1 MNRKILKAKNI
12 ILKDRVVEDKYLI
25 IEDEKITDIVD
36 DISEDDDFIDYSK
49 YTIAP
54 GFVDT
59 HIHGYNNHDFMDKDK
74 EAVFKIS
81 EGVVENGVTTFLAT
95 TLTGSEEDLTEVC
108 KVVGENY
115 KDVKGA
121 KIAGIFL
128 EGPFLSLKYKGAQNP
143 KYIIDADID
152 MLKNWQKVS
161 GGIVRKIALAPEKK
175 GAEEFIKEARKLGVY
190 VALGHSDGSYEDAYK
205 AVQAGA
211 SIFIHTYNAMSP
223 LHHRKPGMVG
233 AALSLDDVFAEL
245 ICDGHHVHPAAA
257 NVVMK
262 ARGKDEVV
270 LITDCMMAGGMPEG
284 PYKLGELDVE
294 VKDGTARLKE
304 GNLAGSILKLKD
316 AVKNVV
322 DWGIASPFEAIQMA
336 SQVPAISVGIED
348 RAGIIDRGRFADI
361 TVIDEDLDIVATYVD
376 GDLKYERK

>member
-12 ILKDRVVEDKYLI
+12 ILRDRIVEDKYLI
-25 IEDEKITDIVD
+25 IEDEKIIDIVD
-36 DISEDDDFIDYSK
+36 NISKDENFIDYSK

-59 HIHGYNNHDFMDKDK
+59 HIHGYNNHDFMDKED

-95 TLTGSEEDLTEVC
+95 TLTGSEDDLTEVC
-108 KVVGENY
+108 KIVGENY

-190 VALGHSDGSYEDAYK
+190 VALGHSDASYEDAYK

-245 ICDGHHVHPAAA
+245 ICDGHHVHPAVA

-348 RAGIIDRGRFADI
+348 VAGIIDRGRFADI

>member
-12 ILKDRVVEDKYLI
+12 ILRDRIVEDKYLI
-25 IEDEKITDIVD
+25 IEDEKIIDIVD
-36 DISEDDDFIDYSK
+36 NISKDENFIDYSK

-59 HIHGYNNHDFMDKDK
+59 HIHGYNNHDFMDKED

-95 TLTGSEEDLTEVC
+95 TLTGSEDDLTEVC
-108 KVVGENY
+108 KIVGENY

-190 VALGHSDGSYEDAYK
+190 VALGHSDASYEDAYK

-348 RAGIIDRGRFADI
+348 VAGIIDRGRFADI

>member
-59 HIHGYNNHDFMDKDK
+59 HIHGYNNHDFMDKDE

>member
-12 ILKDRVVEDKYLI
+12 ILRDRIVEDKYLI
-25 IEDEKITDIVD
+25 IEDEKIIDIVD
-36 DISEDDDFIDYSK
+36 NISKDENFIDYSK

-59 HIHGYNNHDFMDKDK
+59 HIHGYNNHDFMDKED

-95 TLTGSEEDLTEVC
+95 TLTGSEDDLTEVC
-108 KVVGENY
+108 KIVGENY
-115 KDVKGA
+115 KNVKGA

-190 VALGHSDGSYEDAYK
+190 VALGHSDASYEDAYK

-262 ARGKDEVV
+262 ARGKGEVV

-348 RAGIIDRGRFADI
+348 VAGIIDRGRFADI